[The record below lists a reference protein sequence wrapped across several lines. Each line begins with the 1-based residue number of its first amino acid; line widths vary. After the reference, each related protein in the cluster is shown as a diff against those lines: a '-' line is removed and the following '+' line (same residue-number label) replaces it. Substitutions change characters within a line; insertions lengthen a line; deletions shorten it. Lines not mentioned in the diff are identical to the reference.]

1 MISRGGTVVRNL
13 ACERIEDLS
22 AWDGFVEASPQGT
35 VFSSSRWLESAAR
48 AQGGTPVFLGVKKND
63 EIVAGMPFVS
73 IVRGPFRKATTP
85 VLTPYGGMAYRP
97 NPGKRSSE
105 AESFNADCARLI
117 IDEAQR
123 DYNGAFI
130 VHSPG
135 FDDVRPFTWNGWRE
149 HVRYTYVM
157 DITDPDAL
165 WDSLERRVRTVI
177 RNAETSLKLGGA
189 IDTEHFSA
197 LYERI
202 YGDRGNPP
210 PVATGVLRAMA
221 EDIVGSGLGV
231 MRTVSDEHGDIVSAM
246 ILVHDNDTVYAWI
259 SGSVPGENSS
269 GAFSLLF
276 WDAVRRYSASFGKLD
291 MIGANIP
298 SIAFFKKGFAGALIP
313 YYVTEYHSSPFVR
326 FAFSAYGRVRR
337 MLTLKR

>member
-1 MISRGGTVVRNL
+1 L
-13 ACERIEDLS
+13 
-22 AWDGFVEASPQGT
+22 
-35 VFSSSRWLESAAR
+35 
-48 AQGGTPVFLGVKKND
+48 FLGVKKNG
-63 EIVAGMPFVS
+63 EIVAGISFVS
-73 IVRGPFRKATTP
+73 IARGPFRKATTP
-85 VLTPYGGMAYRP
+85 VLTPYGGMIYRL

-117 IDEAQR
+117 IDEVQR
-123 DYNGAFI
+123 DHNGAFI

-149 HVRYTYVM
+149 QVRYTYVM

-165 WDSLERRVRTVI
+165 WDTLERRVRTVI
-177 RNAETSLKLGGA
+177 RNAETTLKLGGA
-189 IDTEHFSA
+189 IEIGQFSA

-221 EDIVGSGLGV
+221 EDIVGSGLGE
-231 MRTVSDEHGDIVSAM
+231 MRTVSDEHGEIVSAM
-246 ILVHDNDTVYAWI
+246 ILVRDNHTVYAWI

-276 WDAVRRYSASFGKLD
+276 WDAVRRHSASLGKLD

-298 SIAFFKKGFAGALIP
+298 SVAFFKKGFAGELVP

-326 FAFSAYGRVRR
+326 FMFAAYGRVRR
-337 MLTLKR
+337 LLAFAR